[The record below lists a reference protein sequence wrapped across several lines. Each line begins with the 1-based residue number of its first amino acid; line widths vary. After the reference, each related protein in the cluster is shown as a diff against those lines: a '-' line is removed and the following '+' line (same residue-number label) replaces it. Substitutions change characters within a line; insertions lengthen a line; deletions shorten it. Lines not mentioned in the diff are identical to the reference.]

1 MTHFVLPGS
10 RLLLVVFVLVF
21 EAANG
26 LAMEALFC
34 IFGKHG
40 SSFVILYFVLASGIL
55 FSLLNIWVYYKLY
68 PQTRALE
75 NTLPAA
81 YYRESIIVNFIHL
94 SYVCHL
100 QNILPSLIR
109 FTGAH
114 VSNEDENCSCFDLH
128 SSGQTSAHGN

>member
-10 RLLLVVFVLVF
+10 RLLLIVFVLVF

-34 IFGKHG
+34 FFGKHG

-55 FSLLNIWVYYKLY
+55 FSLLKIFGSIINFY
-68 PQTRALE
+68 PQMRALE

-81 YYRESIIVNFIHL
+81 YYRESIIVNFINL

-109 FTGAH
+109 FTGAP
-114 VSNEDENCSCFDLH
+114 CL
-128 SSGQTSAHGN
+128 Q